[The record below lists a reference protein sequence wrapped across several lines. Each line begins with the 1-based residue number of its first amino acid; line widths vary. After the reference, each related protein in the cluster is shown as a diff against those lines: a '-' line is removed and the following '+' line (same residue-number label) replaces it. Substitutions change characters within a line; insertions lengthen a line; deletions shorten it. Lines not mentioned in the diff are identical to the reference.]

1 MLFFYVVQRINF
13 ALIGLSAYIS
23 CINPKKSIIMK
34 NTYLLV
40 ASLFL
45 CILFG
50 CTQDQLTDEQR
61 ISERKTK
68 KPIVQLPSDPITDT
82 GEHCFYT
89 NLIAG
94 QHYVAGSVTVDIVGD
109 NLIITY
115 TTNGDWTLGITHL
128 SIGNCDEDW
137 APLTGS
143 GNPQIGQFEYTEP
156 FSSGPHEVV
165 YVISLEG
172 LDDNFCFAAHAEVVG
187 PNGGETAWAQGTQF
201 SGRSWAMFAELNLS
215 DCDSGNDDGGGDPNQ
230 PT

>member
-1 MLFFYVVQRINF
+1 
-13 ALIGLSAYIS
+13 
-23 CINPKKSIIMK
+23 MK

-50 CTQDQLTDEQR
+50 CTQDQITEEQR
-61 ISERKTK
+61 TSERKMKDVST
-68 KPIVQLPSDPITDT
+68 DTTTETDT

-89 NLIAG
+89 QLIAG
-94 QHYVAGSVTVDIVGD
+94 QHHVAGSVTVDIEGD

-115 TTNGDWTLGITHL
+115 STNGEWTIGITHL

-156 FSSGPHEVV
+156 YSSGPHEVV

-172 LDDNFCFAAHAEVVG
+172 LDDNFCFAAHAEVEG
-187 PNGGETAWAQGTQF
+187 PTGGETAWAQGPQF
-201 SGRSWAMFAELNLS
+201 PGRGWAMYAELNLS
-215 DCDSGNDDGGGDPNQ
+215 DCDSGDDDDDDDDPNE